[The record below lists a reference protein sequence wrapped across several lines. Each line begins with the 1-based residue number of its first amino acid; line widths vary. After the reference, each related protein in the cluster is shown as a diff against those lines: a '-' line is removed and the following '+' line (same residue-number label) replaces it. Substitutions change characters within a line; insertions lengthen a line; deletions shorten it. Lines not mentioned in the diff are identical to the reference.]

1 VALQTLFSCFANQ
14 AKNFKENELD
24 SNINQLPSNAVE
36 IAVETSTDV
45 PYSSPGTDYYLTE
58 LQV

>member
-1 VALQTLFSCFANQ
+1 
-14 AKNFKENELD
+14 LD
-24 SNINQLPSNAVE
+24 SNINQLPANAVE

-45 PYSSPGTDYYLTE
+45 PHSSPGTDYYLTE